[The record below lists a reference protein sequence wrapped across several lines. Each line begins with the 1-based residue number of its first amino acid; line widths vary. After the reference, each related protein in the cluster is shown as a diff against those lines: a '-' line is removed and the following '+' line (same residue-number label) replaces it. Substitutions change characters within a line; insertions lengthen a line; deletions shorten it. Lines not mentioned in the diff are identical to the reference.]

1 MLGIIIKEDT
11 QVAFDG
17 KTIVGLLIWMVCVLY
32 SSIRSASKSSKIT
45 MTDHVLAKDGR
56 LYQLILS
63 PY

>member
-63 PY
+63 PN